1 MHRAFVQCWELL
13 RAVELCPSPDKL
25 VILVCFPLCLLWPI
39 HLGKDRYPCNLIIAA
54 RKVCLIVV
62 VLRARSFCGSSFSR
76 LLIPSSVLKLWPR
89 LPCRRPFS
97 ACTCTPGSYRDNLG
111 RSSPSEAL
119 ACGIPMCIGP
129 RSILPRAYTTGA
141 TLTHGWR
148 MPSCTTSTYSIPL
161 GARRLG
167 RPP

>member
-25 VILVCFPLCLLWPI
+25 VILVCFPTLSALANP
-39 HLGKDRYPCNLIIAA
+39 LGKDRYPCNLIIAA

-62 VLRARSFCGSSFSR
+62 ILRARSFCGSSFSR

-89 LPCRRPFS
+89 PCRRPFS
-97 ACTCTPGSYRDNLG
+97 VCTCTLGSYRDNLG

-119 ACGIPMCIGP
+119 ACGIPMWIGP
-129 RSILPRAYTTGA
+129 RSIPPR
-141 TLTHGWR
+141 
-148 MPSCTTSTYSIPL
+148 
-161 GARRLG
+161 
-167 RPP
+167 